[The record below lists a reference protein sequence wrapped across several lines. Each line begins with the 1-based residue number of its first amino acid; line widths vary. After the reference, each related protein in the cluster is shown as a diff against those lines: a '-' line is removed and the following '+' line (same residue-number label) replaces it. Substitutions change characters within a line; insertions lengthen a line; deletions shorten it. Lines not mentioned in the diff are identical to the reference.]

1 VLLAVLG
8 VLALAFAILGA
19 SAAPSG
25 ATLTVQSAST
35 KTFGSPTGST
45 TFTLDLVATV
55 SAEAGGSSLD
65 NVRQVAYAPPHHMAV
80 SLVGNASRT
89 VLLNQASV
97 TCALVTYT
105 SLVGGT
111 TPWTPSGTVYVRTE
125 TLAQYSA
132 RVPNPAGSACE
143 PRPST
148 AQGTVHERASVR
160 SGYLVGLRL
169 AISVPPQKLANGSEA
184 TAGSESEAIILT
196 RINGTSTRT
205 LATH

>member
-1 VLLAVLG
+1 MGL
-8 VLALAFAILGA
+8 LALAFAILGA

-55 SAEAGGSSLD
+55 SAEAGGSSLN

-97 TCALVTYT
+97 TCALATYT
-105 SLVGGT
+105 SLVGGA
-111 TPWTPSGTVYVRTE
+111 TPWTPSGTVYVRAE

-132 RVPNPAGSACE
+132 RVPNAAGSTCE

-169 AISVPPQKLANGSEA
+169 AISVPPQKLGNGSEA

-205 LATH
+205 LAAH